1 MYGVY
6 YKTPISFKDLMAK
19 KEIDKTNLEHSI
31 AQYIN
36 LVATTSFGECKFDEM
51 FGCKIWEMDF
61 DLLSDQ
67 NTLKDKI
74 RDALKIAIKTYEYRL
89 DVTEIEV
96 NITEAK
102 AVSYNNNLRMKK
114 KVNVTVKGNV
124 KKTNREFNFFGYFF
138 VGPLSYI

>member
-1 MYGVY
+1 MYGIY
-6 YKTPISFKDLMAK
+6 YKTPIDFKDLMAK

-36 LVATTSFGECKFDEM
+36 LVATTSFGECKFDEL

-61 DLLSDQ
+61 DLLWDQ

-74 RDALKIAIKTYEYRL
+74 KEALKNAIKKHEYRL
-89 DVTEIEV
+89 ELTEIEV
-96 NITEAK
+96 SITEAK
-102 AVSYNNNLRMKK
+102 AASYNNNLRMKK
-114 KVNVTVKGNV
+114 KVNIVVNGNV
-124 KKTNREFNFFGYFF
+124 KKTNRAFNFHGYFF